1 MPARNHPAASAHP
14 GVQPLP
20 LGVDAAVLEVLPRL
34 RAALDGTGPALAPY
48 AAGSIHAPLPDVDP
62 AGLPADLAL
71 VVSTSGS
78 TGLPKHTM
86 LSAAALHASVHG
98 THEVLAGPGRWLLA
112 LPPYH
117 VAGIQVLV
125 RSVLGAGPPVV
136 MDLTHGFTARG
147 FVQAAQ
153 SMPFGDH
160 PAYLSLVPAQL
171 TRLLGHPG
179 ATAALARFDA
189 VLCGGAATSPG
200 LSERALAEGVPLVAT
215 YGMTETCGG
224 CVYEGSP
231 LPDVQVHIDN
241 DRHVVLGG
249 PTVAHGYLADP
260 ARTADHFH
268 TDADGVRWFRT
279 DDLGQIDDDGQ
290 LHITGRADDLINTGG
305 VKVAPGPVED
315 ALVRYLPGVRDAVV
329 VGIPSARWGQAVA
342 AAIVLEPSS
351 PGGSDRPTP
360 TLQDARAMLRGLL
373 PDAALPQILHVV
385 HAFPMRGPG
394 KPDRAALAALLAE
407 VAARG

>member
-62 AGLPADLAL
+62 AGPPADLAL

-153 SMPFGDH
+153 IMPFGDH

-200 LSERALAEGVPLVAT
+200 LSDRALAEGVPLVAT

-224 CVYEGSP
+224 CVYDGSP

-342 AAIVLEPSS
+342 AAIVLESIS

>member
-1 MPARNHPAASAHP
+1 M
-14 GVQPLP
+14 G
-20 LGVDAAVLEVLPRL
+20 AAVLDLLPHL
-34 RAALDGTGPALAPY
+34 RAALDGSGPALAPY
-48 AAGSIHAPLPDVDP
+48 AAGSTPAPLPDVHP
-62 AGLPADLAL
+62 ADLPPDLAL
-71 VVSTSGS
+71 VISTSGS

-86 LSAAALHASVHG
+86 LGAAALRASVNG
-98 THEVLAGPGRWLLA
+98 THTTLAGPGRWLLA

-136 MDLTHGFTARG
+136 MDLSHGFTSRG
-147 FVQAAQ
+147 FIQAAEG
-153 SMPFGDH
+153 MPFGDH
-160 PAYLSLVPAQL
+160 PAYLSLVPTQL

-179 ATAALARFDA
+179 AIGMLKRFDA
-189 VLCGGAATSPG
+189 VLCGGAATTPS
-200 LSERALAEGVPLVAT
+200 LRDRALTEGIPLVAT

-224 CVYEGSP
+224 CVYDGSP

-249 PTVAHGYLADP
+249 PTIAHGYLGDP
-260 ARTADHFH
+260 ARTTDHFH

-279 DDLGQIDDDGQ
+279 DDLGEIDDDGQ

-342 AAIVLEPSS
+342 AAIVLDPPRS
-351 PGGSDRPTP
+351 PGATEQPPP
-360 TLQDARAMLRGLL
+360 TLNDARAMLRGLL
-373 PDAALPQILHVV
+373 PDAALPQILHAV

-407 VAARG
+407 VAARRARDK

>member
-160 PAYLSLVPAQL
+160 PAYLSLVPTQL

-224 CVYEGSP
+224 CVYDGSP

-342 AAIVLEPSS
+342 AAIVLESIS